1 MTIKNSIIYLSL
13 IIFALSTSSC
23 GSSKMLQYMDQ
34 HKANFA
40 KALSGNIGPEEKLD
54 IVANSLVTALNESMS
69 FSSTKKSVQYMNKFS
84 KTNEKALNTIIKD
97 IDGWMSGMSG
107 ADKIMTIGKIAQ
119 KPYTKELITLAP
131 KFEKKVNRKI
141 QTFKIA
147 SKLIGL
153 VKPKLF

>member
-13 IIFALSTSSC
+13 ILFALNSSSC
-23 GSSKMLQYMDQ
+23 GSSKMLRYMDQ
-34 HKANFA
+34 HQANFT
-40 KALSGNIGPEEKLD
+40 KALSGNVGPEEKLD

-69 FSSTKKSVQYMNKFS
+69 FSSTKKSVQYMKKFS
-84 KTNEKALNTIIKD
+84 STNEKALNTIIKD

-107 ADKIMTIGKIAQ
+107 AEKIMTIGKIAQ
-119 KPYTKELITLAP
+119 KPYAKELITLAP

-141 QTFKIA
+141 TTFRIA